1 MALQSPNE
9 GSPAGRQPAAPP
21 ERWAKWLGLH
31 PVGLSLLL
39 PILAAG
45 PAWLHENGALASLLV
60 LSAFALVHPM
70 LCVVRPP
77 WWAHTIVG
85 TVAFGF
91 AFVATSVSP
100 SVEAWREGATLFL
113 LPVTLYPAA
122 VALSGAVRCVVWL
135 RSRR

>member
-1 MALQSPNE
+1 MALQSPDE
-9 GSPAGRQPAAPP
+9 GSPAGRQPTPRANGWP
-21 ERWAKWLGLH
+21 RWLCLD

-39 PILAAG
+39 VILAAG
-45 PAWLHENGALASLLV
+45 PAWLHENGALVSLLV
-60 LSAFALVHPM
+60 LSAFALVHPV

-91 AFVATSVSP
+91 AFVAIGVSP
-100 SVEAWREGATLFL
+100 SVEALREGAMVFL

-122 VALSGAVRCVVWL
+122 VALSGAVRCVIWL